1 MKMSLVLVL
10 SSAVLPLV
18 NGVTSCKLFHKKD
31 KWHHWNKLYYIWIKL
46 TLIAMYKS
54 SFIQIKWE
62 KIQLWKLVCFIMQL
76 KWYSTTTFP
85 NIMRKK
91 IKHQR
96 KYPKLWIFSLY
107 IIYLTTFDIKIII
120 YFPAKNNCM
129 LVTPRTE
136 RYEGVQH
143 ILKKKLSW
151 WFSRLHIMWI
161 YHCNVGKTKRLKKNT
176 KETIWCHQKMNRK
189 KYMYF
194 DNNSSKLR

>member
-1 MKMSLVLVL
+1 M
-10 SSAVLPLV
+10 
-18 NGVTSCKLFHKKD
+18 
-31 KWHHWNKLYYIWIKL
+31 NKVDFDCYVQVIFYSNKV
-46 TLIAMYKS
+46 K
-54 SFIQIKWE
+54 Q
-62 KIQLWKLVCFIMQL
+62 IQLWKLVCFIMQL

-85 NIMRKK
+85 NIMRTN
-91 IKHQR
+91 
-96 KYPKLWIFSLY
+96 
-107 IIYLTTFDIKIII
+107 IINYE
-120 YFPAKNNCM
+120 YFPCILYNCM

-143 ILKKKLSW
+143 ILKNKLSW

-189 KYMYF
+189 RYMYF